1 MNKKKEILKISP
13 NNIWSNIEGL
23 SFEEVKKKIRD
34 NQNNVYYDKLNKTFF
49 DIIFNNIFTLFNLL
63 LLIITLIILKI
74 KHYEQL
80 LFLFVNSFNIFI
92 NIFQEIKAKKTLDKI
107 DLLKLNYTKVIREN
121 FIYKI
126 PIENIVFEDI
136 LFLELGSQIFAD
148 SIIKKGIIEVNESL
162 LTGESNPILKK
173 EGDILYSGSYVTS
186 GNACAYVFNVGEKTY
201 ISKLLKE
208 SKKYKKINT
217 PLIKTFRLLVRII
230 TFLLIPIVFILYFF
244 YTKNLDSKNKDDFI
258 LGICGFNLGMMPSG
272 LFLLTNITL
281 FIGFIKLVKK
291 KAYIKDLFGI
301 EMLPYIDILC
311 LDKTGTIT
319 DGTMSVVN
327 IIKYPDY
334 NLISEQ
340 FLSQII
346 DFFPD
351 NNPTQHALYQKFVSS
366 DSKKKKS
373 NYKVLKTQ
381 SFSSVKKYSAIEFE
395 NLGTFLLGAPEFI
408 LKKQF
413 FCIEKDFLHQ
423 ARLGYRV
430 LLLAQTDTP
439 LSEINDNTNYKVISL
454 ISLEDNIKDDAL
466 ETINYFVKNGIKIK
480 IISGDNPETIFHIAK
495 KLNIINKKDQAIN
508 LMNLDEKE
516 LEKISFKY
524 NVFGRATPEQKKNI
538 IQILKKNN
546 HRIGMIGDGVN
557 DILAFKEADISI
569 AMASGNESS
578 RNVANLVLIDSRFS
592 SLTKVF
598 SEGRRVINNLQKISV
613 LFLVK
618 NILFF
623 LLAIVNIFFNLFYFL
638 KEKNVFFPFPLKPL
652 QFNLFDT
659 FFIGI
664 PSFFLSLENNNKQI
678 NKNFFKSIWKKV
690 FLYPFLIVFFYSL
703 LLLFFGFNDIQSIS
717 YYLTLFCSIVFFFL
731 FIINCFPFNKRKI
744 ILSITMF
751 LGFIISF
758 RFL

>member
-23 SFEEVKKKIRD
+23 SFEEVKNKIRD

-74 KHYEQL
+74 KHYEQM

-162 LTGESNPILKK
+162 LTGESNSILKK

-244 YTKNLDSKNKDDFI
+244 YTKNLDSKKEDDFI

-319 DGTMSVVN
+319 DGTMAVVN

-395 NLGTFLLGAPEFI
+395 KLGTFLLGAPDFI

-423 ARLGYRV
+423 AQLGYRV

-439 LSEINDNTNYKVISL
+439 LSEINDNTDYKVISL

-538 IQILKKNN
+538 IKNLKKNN

-638 KEKNVFFPFPLKPL
+638 KEKNVFFFS
-652 QFNLFDT
+652 N
-659 FFIGI
+659 
-664 PSFFLSLENNNKQI
+664 SRR
-678 NKNFFKSIWKKV
+678 W
-690 FLYPFLIVFFYSL
+690 
-703 LLLFFGFNDIQSIS
+703 
-717 YYLTLFCSIVFFFL
+717 
-731 FIINCFPFNKRKI
+731 
-744 ILSITMF
+744 
-751 LGFIISF
+751 LGSSP
-758 RFL
+758 